1 MFLQLLLFC
10 LIGLCA
16 SLIGGNIDAIC
27 LFGGLVAGFAIFGNG
42 E

>member
-1 MFLQLLLFC
+1 MLHLLLFC

-16 SLIGGNIDAIC
+16 SLIGGNVDLIC
-27 LFGGLVAGFAIFGNG
+27 LFGGLVCGFAIFGKG